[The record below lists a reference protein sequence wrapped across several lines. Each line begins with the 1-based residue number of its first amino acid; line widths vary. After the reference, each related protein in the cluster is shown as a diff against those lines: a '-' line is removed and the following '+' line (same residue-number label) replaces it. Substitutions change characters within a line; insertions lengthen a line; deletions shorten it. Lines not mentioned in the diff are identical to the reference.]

1 MTFPLIYRLIY
12 YLFLAFGVDPRDA
25 FVATGEGLCL
35 FACDYSQKEV
45 RIMAHMSEDE
55 TLISLFR

>member
-1 MTFPLIYRLIY
+1 M
-12 YLFLAFGVDPRDA
+12 DPRDA